1 MDAMWGESDCRTPM
15 ICFLSMGSDP
25 TDNIERLAKAK
36 GISTCSCDCGDML
49 TEMLRSLELHLLVIF
64 GTNLELYIM
73 RHYGIIAQTI
83 NCYNN
88 YNNYAITIIII

>member
-36 GISTCSCDCGDML
+36 GISTFSCDCGDML
-49 TEMLRSLELHLLVIF
+49 TALLRSLELHLLVIF
-64 GTNLELYIM
+64 GINLELYIM
-73 RHYGIIAQTI
+73 RHLGIIAQII
-83 NCYNN
+83 NC
-88 YNNYAITIIII
+88 YNNYAITIIIT